1 MSEIRGLAREISS
14 LSPVI
19 DVLVNNAGLFTLTRS
34 ETVDGLEMQLAVN
47 WLWHGRF
54 ERGKGSLPSRQLY
67 P

>member
-19 DVLVNNAGLFTLTRS
+19 DVLVNNAGVFTLTRR

-47 WLWHGRF
+47 WLWYGRY
-54 ERGKGSLPSRQLY
+54 ER
-67 P
+67 